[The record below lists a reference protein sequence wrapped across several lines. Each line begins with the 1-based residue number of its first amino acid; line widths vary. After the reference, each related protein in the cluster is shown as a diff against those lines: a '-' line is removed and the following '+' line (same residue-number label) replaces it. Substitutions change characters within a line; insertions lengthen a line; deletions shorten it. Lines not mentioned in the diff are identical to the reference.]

1 MIQGHDESLSR
12 VNSLAPLVSHDLR
25 DLGSLI
31 LICMPGAWGLIGLI
45 FAGYVLLASQNPYP
59 IIVYTM
65 APILVTVGQM

>member
-31 LICMPGAWGLIGLI
+31 LICMPGAWGLI